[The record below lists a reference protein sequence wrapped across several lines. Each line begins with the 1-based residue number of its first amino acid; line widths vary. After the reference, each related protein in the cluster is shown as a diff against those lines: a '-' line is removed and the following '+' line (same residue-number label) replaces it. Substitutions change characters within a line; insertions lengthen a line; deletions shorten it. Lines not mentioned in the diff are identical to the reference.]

1 MDGHFVPNIT
11 IGPPVV
17 ERIRK
22 VTKLPLDVH
31 LMILNADQFIPAFRD
46 VGADYISVHA
56 EASPHLQRTL
66 SLIRKLGAKAS
77 VALNPATPLFH
88 LDHVWEDL
96 DMVLI
101 MTVNPG
107 FGGQSFI
114 SEMLNKVK
122 TLAKKSER
130 ITPQLKIE
138 VDGGVS
144 PKNAAQLREAGANVF
159 VAGSAIFGSPNYK
172 QVIQELKSA

>member
-1 MDGHFVPNIT
+1 
-11 IGPPVV
+11 
-17 ERIRK
+17 
-22 VTKLPLDVH
+22 
-31 LMILNADQFIPAFRD
+31 MILNADQFIPAFKEA
-46 VGADYISVHA
+46 GADSISVHA
-56 EASPHLQRTL
+56 EACPHLQRTL
-66 SLIRKLGAKAS
+66 FLIRSLGAKAS

-107 FGGQSFI
+107 FGGQAFI
-114 SEMLNKVK
+114 PEMLNKVR

-130 ITPQLKIE
+130 INSNLKIE

-144 PKNAAQLREAGANVF
+144 PKNIAMLREAGANVF
-159 VAGSAIFGSPNYK
+159 VAGSAIFGAKDYK
-172 QVIQELKSA
+172 QAIHELKT